1 VARIPDELIEQVRDS
16 ADLLEVVQESVQL
29 KRNGSDWR
37 GPCPFHGGT
46 NRNFA
51 VIPKK
56 NLYYCF
62 VCHEAGDVFTW
73 YQKRFGLDYPSA
85 VREVARRVGVVIP
98 EATER
103 IGPDPREPLYQA
115 CEVAQGWFASQLRDS
130 PDGER
135 ARRYLLD
142 REIALDAAA
151 ELGLGYAPRGG
162 EFVAAMKQLGVADEP
177 LLDAALVVRRDDGT
191 VAPRFRNRLLFPIH
205 DLRGRVVGFGGRL
218 LGDGEPKYLNSPETP
233 IFHKG
238 EQLYHMH
245 LAKHAIRKS
254 GFAIVVEGYFD
265 VQRLALA
272 GIDHVVA
279 PLGTAFT
286 EAQATLLKRFTGEV
300 VVLYDSD
307 AAGLKSTFRVGDVL
321 LAHGVRVRVATM
333 PSGDDPDTLVR
344 QGGAAAL
351 TPILDDA
358 VDLLER
364 KLQLLERK
372 GWFADVRKARE
383 ALDKLL
389 PTLRAAS
396 DPVTRELYVSRV
408 AERLGIPR
416 EVVATEAAT
425 KPRAAMLP
433 SRVPAAEPPPQYI
446 PDDHDPDGG
455 EHGGAQEAGRPD
467 GKAAVRTPGAEIERK
482 LLRLL
487 LTSPTWLARARGEL
501 ALDRFTVPT
510 FARIYAALT
519 RLPEDAPVGD
529 ALAALDP
536 RAQQAWQGLL
546 ESPPPGEGYDVD
558 REYAGALEALDE
570 IHLFPEIAAEPD
582 SLERGRRWRALS
594 KEGQARF
601 RMYLAN
607 APRRRAPRD
616 DPPTEE

>member
-1 VARIPDELIEQVRDS
+1 MARIPDELIEQVRDS
-16 ADLLEVVQESVQL
+16 ADLLEIVQESVQL

-73 YQKRFGLDYPSA
+73 YQKRFGLDYPSS

-98 EATER
+98 DATER

-115 CEVAQGWFASQLRDS
+115 CEVAQGWFASQLREAS
-130 PDGER
+130 EAES

-142 REIALDAAA
+142 REIGLDAAA
-151 ELGLGYAPRGG
+151 ELGLGYAPRGA
-162 EFVAAMKQLGVADEP
+162 EFVAAMRQLGLAEEAM
-177 LLDAALVVRRDDGT
+177 LEAALVIRRDDGSL
-191 VAPRFRNRLLFPIH
+191 APRFRNRLLFPIH

-218 LGDGEPKYLNSPETP
+218 LGPGEPKYLNSPETP

-238 EQLYHMH
+238 DQLYHMH

-254 GFAIVVEGYFD
+254 GFAILVEGYFD

-286 EAQATLLKRFTGEV
+286 EAQATLLKRFTAEV
-300 VVLYDSD
+300 VILYDSD
-307 AAGLKSTFRVGDVL
+307 AAGLKSTFRAGDVL

-333 PSGDDPDTLVR
+333 PQGDDPDTLVR
-344 QGGAAAL
+344 HGGAAAL

-389 PTLRAAS
+389 STLRAAS
-396 DPVTRELYVSRV
+396 DPVTRELYISRV

-416 EVVATEAAT
+416 EVVATEAAA

-433 SRVPAAEPPPQYI
+433 PRSHPSEPLPEYQPEEHAGEHTPAPRRGPGPAAP
-446 PDDHDPDGG
+446 
-455 EHGGAQEAGRPD
+455 
-467 GKAAVRTPGAEIERK
+467 RTPGAEIERK

-487 LTSPTWLARARGEL
+487 LTSPQWLARARGEL
-501 ALDRFTVPT
+501 SLDRFTVPA

-519 RLPEDAPVGD
+519 ALPDDAPVGD
-529 ALAALDP
+529 AVVRLDP
-536 RAQQAWQGLL
+536 RAQEVWQGLL
-546 ESPPPGEGYDVD
+546 DSPPPGEGYDTD

-601 RMYLAN
+601 RMYLAT
-607 APRRRAPRD
+607 APRRLAGRD